1 MTAVLE
7 IIWIILI
14 GAATGALARFF
25 MPGPDPV
32 GLFVTALLGMVGA
45 IAATLLGRS
54 AGLYGPGEGAGI
66 VASVLGAVLMA
77 EPVRRSARVA
87 PRQSSSL
94 GDHRDARQAG
104 DSGQRRVRS
113 GARDRSPFR
122 GSLRCV
128 ETTTHAAAA
137 RGEVQDVP
145 SIPELEQRQRG
156 LIAQFAGGDGRKG
169 FRQVLTVLVPLP
181 ALWWAVAWSA
191 TVSYAVTA
199 GLTLLM
205 SLFLVR
211 TFVLMHDCGHGSLF
225 RSPRL
230 NRCFGF
236 VFGVLTGMPQYVW
249 SKHHAYHHATN
260 GNWDRYRGALLTKSL
275 AEYEALGG
283 VQRRLYTLMR
293 TLWITPLHGFLYV
306 LFFPRSTW
314 LVGSLRLLTHVTRRK
329 LARRDSPLRAC
340 AADFET
346 PYWKSAKEYRHM
358 LGNNLVLLSAWAS
371 MSWLLGPA
379 LFFSVYVAAVS
390 LAAAIGIV
398 LFAVQ
403 HNFEHSYASGDD
415 GWDSDVAAVEGTSC
429 LALPR
434 WLNWFTADIAYHHVH
449 HLSSA
454 IPNYRLRDCHREFPE
469 RFAGVRRITLS
480 DIPAAYRCSLWDTRA
495 RRIISVAEYLEQKAA
510 GPVLG

>member
-1 MTAVLE
+1 
-7 IIWIILI
+7 
-14 GAATGALARFF
+14 
-25 MPGPDPV
+25 MPP
-32 GLFVTALLGMVGA
+32 
-45 IAATLLGRS
+45 I
-54 AGLYGPGEGAGI
+54 
-66 VASVLGAVLMA
+66 
-77 EPVRRSARVA
+77 
-87 PRQSSSL
+87 
-94 GDHRDARQAG
+94 HR
-104 DSGQRRVRS
+104 
-113 GARDRSPFR
+113 
-122 GSLRCV
+122 
-128 ETTTHAAAA
+128 
-137 RGEVQDVP
+137 
-145 SIPELEQRQRG
+145 LEQHRG
-156 LIAQFAGGDGRKG
+156 RVTRFAGGDDRKG
-169 FRQVLTVLVPLP
+169 LLQVLTILVPLP
-181 ALWWAVAWSA
+181 VLWWTVAWSA
-191 TVSYAVTA
+191 TVSYGLTA

-211 TFVLMHDCGHGSLF
+211 AFVLMHDCGHGSLF
-225 RSPRL
+225 RSRGL
-230 NRCFGF
+230 NRSFGF
-236 VFGVLTGMPQYVW
+236 VFGVLSGMPQYVW

-283 VQRRLYTLMR
+283 IHRRLYALMR

-306 LFFPRSTW
+306 LFFPRITW
-314 LVGSLRLLTHVTRRK
+314 LVGSLRLLAHVTRKK
-329 LARRDSPLRAC
+329 LARPGSPLGAC

-358 LGNNLVLLSAWAS
+358 LGNNLVLLSAWGA

-379 LFFSVYVAAVS
+379 LFFSVYVASVS

-403 HNFEHSYASGDD
+403 HNFEHSYASGDE

-429 LALPR
+429 LDLPR

-449 HLSSA
+449 HLSSS

-469 RFAGVRRITLS
+469 LFARVRRITLR

-510 GPVLG
+510 RPVLS